1 MDKWI
6 GWNQIQGYD
15 RGKKEKE
22 CFICVEHTILGDLE
36 FTKSRS
42 IVIYFWWCLKIGDFF
57 RHKSKTI
64 LGRYIYILL
73 SISLFAQI
81 CLEFSDK
88 HIISDKMIIVVK
100 SKAK

>member
-1 MDKWI
+1 MM
-6 GWNQIQGYD
+6 
-15 RGKKEKE
+15 
-22 CFICVEHTILGDLE
+22 F
-36 FTKSRS
+36 
-42 IVIYFWWCLKIGDFF
+42 KIGDFF